1 MMNFKL
7 FPKENKAAVFDWMT
21 VFSLAQPNGALYKL
35 DCEHLPYVIDHFR
48 LSVSKVLIYG
58 YTVGTNSLQ
67 VN

>member
-7 FPKENKAAVFDWMT
+7 FPKETKAAVFNWMT
-21 VFSLAQPNGALYKL
+21 VFSLAQPYGTLYKL
-35 DCEHLPYVIDHFR
+35 DYDHLPYVIDHFR
-48 LSVSKVLIYG
+48 LFVNKVTIYG